1 MGSEYPKGGGRY
13 SWGIRPSG
21 GGGDIPR
28 IFVPRWRYS
37 STFLKILSCP
47 PPPKYEFA
55 PQMPPQI
62 PRPGAA
68 TVCYSNCPVTHTWGK
83 YRIQTEEGGCKLD
96 KS

>member
-13 SWGIRPSG
+13 SWGIRPS

-47 PPPKYEFA
+47 PQNMSLPPTA
-55 PQMPPQI
+55 PQI

-68 TVCYSNCPVTHTWGK
+68 TVYWPLNIMMMKPLRIMLKHPV
-83 YRIQTEEGGCKLD
+83 
-96 KS
+96 

>member
-1 MGSEYPKGGGRY
+1 MGSEYPKGGGAIFLGH
-13 SWGIRPSG
+13 SPLW
-21 GGGDIPR
+21 GGDIPR

-47 PPPKYEFA
+47 PKYEFA

-68 TVCYSNCPVTHTWGK
+68 TGDGAN
-83 YRIQTEEGGCKLD
+83 KLIMAF
-96 KS
+96 

>member
-1 MGSEYPKGGGRY
+1 MGSEYPKGGG
-13 SWGIRPSG
+13 GIFLGHSPLC

-47 PPPKYEFA
+47 PPKYEFA

-62 PRPGAA
+62 PRNGAA
-68 TVCYSNCPVTHTWGK
+68 TGA
-83 YRIQTEEGGCKLD
+83 
-96 KS
+96 